1 MRVLIIFSFLILPSV
16 LKAQKIR
23 LNKFDSIDSVQQI
36 ETKEEKI
43 AGGLHFY
50 AAFNDHQKAEYS
62 GMNTG
67 FTYIVFIF
75 KPYVVTSLTDESYAK
90 IQFIDG
96 TVKQYNYF
104 GSYKLLSGSE
114 DEFVEVKVPDGGSD
128 DLYIKPI
135 KHIRISTTNLP
146 YDYDIDIKNSEILK
160 NCLVLLKNTLP
171 KK

>member
-1 MRVLIIFSFLILPSV
+1 
-16 LKAQKIR
+16 
-23 LNKFDSIDSVQQI
+23 
-36 ETKEEKI
+36 
-43 AGGLHFY
+43 
-50 AAFNDHQKAEYS
+50 
-62 GMNTG
+62 
-67 FTYIVFIF
+67 VFIF